1 MYRGDSVDSLW
12 FASPLGFQGASPL
25 MADIKS
31 PTLLY
36 AKGGMML
43 VVGILASAVLLLRH
57 PKATTAL
64 LLAVAVWGFCRAYYF
79 AFYVI
84 DHYVDPGSRYAG
96 LIAFARERLERR
108 RKR

>member
-1 MYRGDSVDSLW
+1 
-12 FASPLGFQGASPL
+12 
-25 MADIKS
+25 MADIRT

-36 AKGGMML
+36 AKGVMML
-43 VVGILASAVLLLRH
+43 VVGNLASVLLLLRH

-64 LLAVAVWGFCRAYYF
+64 LLAVAVWGFCRAYF

-84 DHYVDPGSRYAG
+84 DHYLDPGSRHAG
-96 LIAFARERLERR
+96 LIAFARHSLIRR

>member
-1 MYRGDSVDSLW
+1 
-12 FASPLGFQGASPL
+12 

-31 PTLLY
+31 PALIY
-36 AKGGMML
+36 AKGLMML
-43 VVGILASAVLLLRH
+43 AVGILASTVLLQRH

-79 AFYVI
+79 AFSVI
-84 DHYVDPGSRYAG
+84 DHYIAPGSRHAG
-96 LIAFARERLERR
+96 LIAFFREYLARR